1 MTYGVNKQESE
12 PLRKTED
19 ALSIISNF
27 GYEKNKNSNWFYSA
41 RSSFNTQFADGFNN
55 PDEDPISCF
64 MAPAYLFLGA
74 GLEYGRLIEKL
85 SFYASPVT
93 FKTTFVLDNDLANS
107 GAFGVNPV
115 IFDMDGNLLREG
127 DNIRTEFG
135 FLLTNQYSNE
145 VS

>member
-1 MTYGVNKQESE
+1 
-12 PLRKTED
+12 
-19 ALSIISNF
+19 
-27 GYEKNKNSNWFYSA
+27 
-41 RSSFNTQFADGFNN
+41 
-55 PDEDPISCF
+55 